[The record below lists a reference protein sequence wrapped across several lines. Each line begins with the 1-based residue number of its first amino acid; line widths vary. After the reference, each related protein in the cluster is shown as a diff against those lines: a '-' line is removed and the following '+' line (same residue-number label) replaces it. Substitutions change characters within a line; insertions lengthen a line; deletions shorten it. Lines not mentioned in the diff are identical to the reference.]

1 MKNAV
6 VIVEGTRIK
15 AIGGPIPAGAEVI
28 DLGDVTLLP
37 GFIDA
42 HTHLSFESGENYYR
56 EYFEGLMRHPAEQA
70 LLATTY
76 ARKTIEAGVTTVRDV
91 GSGDYIDISLRNAI
105 AAGHIVGPRM
115 LVAVHSISATGG
127 HGDSDA
133 IPPSVGIAQ
142 HGPIDGICNGADECR
157 AAVRYQIKFG
167 ADVIKAMPSG
177 GVLSLADPV
186 DTPQLTRDEMNAI
199 VEEAHLWGRK
209 VAAHCHG
216 DVAAKIAIAAGVDSI
231 EHGTFLQPDTLALMR
246 DKGIYLVPT
255 LLAAESI
262 KPRLDSFPL
271 SIATKARAA
280 IASRDTL
287 FRNALKAGVKIA
299 FGTDSAVS
307 APRPQRPRVLP
318 HDQPRHAPRRRPP
331 HHHQQRRPPRP
342 RRPPR
347 HHRGRQTRRHH
358 RRPRQP
364 AHRHDRDGASVVRD
378 EGRGDREA
386 LNPARNAEGESGAG
400 LPLAQELPMNA
411 LTLEPLLR
419 DATIKAIDSVA
430 KKLTEAEK
438 AAESK
443 VIRLLRYWNQMEP
456 AEKEHAVGIAI
467 ATVTTV
473 VTAIIAMRT

>member
-1 MKNAV
+1 MKFASLVLSLCLAIPALAQERVVALKAARLFDGTSNDVVKNAV

-15 AIGGPIPAGAEVI
+15 AIGGAIPAGAEVI

-42 HTHLSFESGENYYR
+42 HTHLSFESGQNYYR

-91 GSGDYIDISLRNAI
+91 GSRDYVDISLRNAI
-105 AAGHIVGPRM
+105 AAGYIVGPRM

-142 HGPIDGICNGADECR
+142 LGPIDGICNGADACR

-167 ADVIKAMPSG
+167 ADVIKVMPSG

-186 DTPQLTRDEMNAI
+186 DTPQLTREEMDAV

-246 DKGIYLVPT
+246 EKGVYLVPT
-255 LLAAESI
+255 LMAAESI
-262 KPRLDSFPL
+262 KPRLDTFPL

-280 IASRDTL
+280 IAARDTL
-287 FRNALKAGVKIA
+287 FRNALKAGVRIA

-307 APRPQRPRVLP
+307 
-318 HDQPRHAPRRRPP
+318 RHGDNA
-331 HHHQQRRPPRP
+331 
-342 RRPPR
+342 
-347 HHRGRQTRRHH
+347 GEFSLMTALGMS
-358 RRPRQP
+358 P
-364 AHRHDRDGASVVRD
+364 AAALRTTANSAALLGVDDRLGTLAAGKLADIVAVPG
-378 EGRGDREA
+378 
-386 LNPARNAEGESGAG
+386 NP
-400 LPLAQELPMNA
+400 
-411 LTLEPLLR
+411 LT
-419 DATIKAIDSVA
+419 DIKA
-430 KKLTEAEK
+430 TERV
-438 AAESK
+438 SF
-443 VIRLLRYWNQMEP
+443 VM
-456 AEKEHAVGIAI
+456 KEGTIVK
-467 ATVTTV
+467 
-473 VTAIIAMRT
+473 R

>member
-1 MKNAV
+1 MKFARLVLSLCLAIPALAQEPAPPRVVALKAARLFDGKSNDIVKNAV
-6 VIVEGTRIK
+6 VVVEGTRIK
-15 AIGGPIPAGAEVI
+15 AIGGAIPAGAEVI

-76 ARKTIEAGVTTVRDV
+76 ARKTIDAGVTTVRDL
-91 GSGDYIDISLRNAI
+91 GSGEYIDISLRNAI
-105 AAGHIVGPRM
+105 AAGYIVGPRM

-142 HGPIDGICNGADECR
+142 RGPIDGICNGADECR

-167 ADVIKAMPSG
+167 ADVIKSMPSG

-287 FRNALKAGVKIA
+287 FRNALRAGVKIA

-307 APRPQRPRVLP
+307 RHGVNAREFSLMTGLGMSPAAALRTTANSAALLGLDDRV
-318 HDQPRHAPRRRPP
+318 
-331 HHHQQRRPPRP
+331 
-342 RRPPR
+342 
-347 HHRGRQTRRHH
+347 GT
-358 RRPRQP
+358 
-364 AHRHDRDGASVVRD
+364 
-378 EGRGDREA
+378 
-386 LNPARNAEGESGAG
+386 
-400 LPLAQELPMNA
+400 LA
-411 LTLEPLLR
+411 TG
-419 DATIKAIDSVA
+419 
-430 KKLTEAEK
+430 KLAD
-438 AAESK
+438 
-443 VIRLLRYWNQMEP
+443 
-456 AEKEHAVGIAI
+456 
-467 ATVTTV
+467 
-473 VTAIIAMRT
+473 IIAVPGNPLTDMTATERVSFVMKEGTIVKR